1 MKHAFVE
8 NRPTL
13 VYNAFKGYYSG
24 RRIKL
29 KLDKQC
35 TLKSMNSLMTPS
47 ERRTLL
53 KPVGMDFSQAV
64 AGYKCC
70 TQASL
75 ARRSNIMND
84 R

>member
-1 MKHAFVE
+1 MYTEIHEFA
-8 NRPTL
+8 NDALRAPYT
-13 VYNAFKGYYSG
+13 
-24 RRIKL
+24 
-29 KLDKQC
+29 
-35 TLKSMNSLMTPS
+35 
-47 ERRTLL
+47 L
-53 KPVGMDFSQAV
+53 KPVGTDFSQAV